1 MLRCTLTSVVRRPA
15 TTLILVAIAVVPLLG
30 QIAASPPR
38 ASGRWSPPRTP
49 DVHPDLQGTWTH
61 GTLTPFERPV
71 ALGQKAYYTEQELA
85 DVERQAIERRTNPDR
100 TPRPG
105 DVGTDNEAFLDSG
118 YRFLRNGQ
126 TSLVVEPPNGRI
138 PFRENIEAKRAFNL
152 DNRDDYESMSPW
164 DRCITRSPTLMFPA
178 GYNNGIEIIQ
188 PPGYVAI
195 HSEMIHEARVIPMAA
210 SPAVN
215 GVRSW
220 TGVPGGRWEGDTLVI
235 DSAGFRAGWISTHAG
250 SGRLPR
256 RPDSE
261 ALHLVERFRL
271 IDATTIA
278 YDVTIEDP
286 EVFTQPWKMA
296 VLLNR
301 SDDYL
306 VYEYACHEGNRRSSS
321 SCAARGRRRRRP
333 T

>member
-15 TTLILVAIAVVPLLG
+15 TTLILVAIACAPLLG
-30 QIAASPPR
+30 QIADSPPR

-49 DVHPDLQGTWTH
+49 DGHPDLQGTWTH

-85 DVERQAIERRTNPDR
+85 DVERQAIERRANPNR

-105 DVGTDNEAFLDSG
+105 DVGTDNEAFVDSG

-138 PFRENIEAKRAFNL
+138 PFREDIEAKRAFNL

-178 GYNNGIEIIQ
+178 GYNNGIQIVQ
-188 PPGYVAI
+188 TPGYVAI

-220 TGVPGGRWEGDTLVI
+220 TGCLVGD
-235 DSAGFRAGWISTHAG
+235 GK
-250 SGRLPR
+250 
-256 RPDSE
+256 
-261 ALHLVERFRL
+261 
-271 IDATTIA
+271 AT
-278 YDVTIEDP
+278 
-286 EVFTQPWKMA
+286 
-296 VLLNR
+296 
-301 SDDYL
+301 
-306 VYEYACHEGNRRSSS
+306 RSSS
-321 SCAARGRRRRRP
+321 TARAFALVGFRHTRALGGCAAPRTPRHSISSSDSG
-333 T
+333 